1 MNPQTTFLRKTAF
14 PFVLFLVLSSACS
27 KQQPAEEIAQLEA
40 DETDQ
45 LEYAVSFL
53 GRTIDLE
60 LYFQDYPYGSWRA
73 DFEAGKLFYRHTTPE
88 GVWMMVQDLEA
99 DGGLIDPEAG
109 KKLMDIDLSTRNL
122 WSMGYDHVGG
132 DMIVTADE
140 RNDEIFN
147 LYRLSLQDGSL
158 TKLTDVPYIYGWDFS
173 KDKSKIGYIARFGDN
188 QPYRN
193 CLTILDLES
202 GESLEVICEEGSEY
216 SMVWTSVNFTPDDSG
231 VIIRLNKDGHRRQGT
246 LAYINLGDPEI
257 EILLPDGVERQSIGS
272 YTKGWLDDK
281 RFIYQSDETGY
292 SNLYVFDLAG
302 KESKSLTSVEEQ
314 AGFNL
319 LEIEGEK
326 YILQVLD
333 RPHENV
339 NQVLSLEGQLLGEK
353 VVDSNMGT
361 VGFDDKSHFIVS
373 MTSAASPFRG
383 DTMDI
388 RLKDGEA
395 SFEFS
400 PKIRLPEAHL
410 SAIQQCN
417 VERVEIPTFDTDPAT
432 GAKRMLHAFLMTPKN
447 PRENRQAE
455 LAVITAFYGG
465 RNNFNSGQQVFC
477 EAGISWLSPAVR
489 GSSGFGKDFMALN
502 DRDLGGDEIIDLFY
516 AARFLEQKLD
526 LKPSQIGVAGG
537 SHGGYAT
544 MRALTFPAYTNDRRE
559 SYDFG
564 FGMSHAGFSNIVTF
578 YDATNIPDWIILE
591 SGDPATDWETMQDR
605 SPLNHTNLLKS
616 PILLTH
622 GANDNRVG
630 VSESRQ
636 FVEAAKELGKPVTY
650 VEFEGQGH
658 GISGLGNQV
667 AYYQARFNFLQDVV
681 CEARGSGV
689 PECEHR

>member
-1 MNPQTTFLRKTAF
+1 VNPQPTFLRKIAF
-14 PFVLFLVLSSACS
+14 FFVPFLLLLSACLE
-27 KQQPAEEIAQLEA
+27 QQPPEE
-40 DETDQ
+40 ETDQ

-60 LYFQDYPYGSWRA
+60 LYFQGYPYGGWNA

-88 GVWMMVQDLEA
+88 GVWMMVQDLKA
-99 DGGLIDPEAG
+99 DGEVIDPEAG

-122 WSMGYDHVGG
+122 RGMGYDQVRG
-132 DMIVTADE
+132 DMIVTSDE
-140 RNDEIFN
+140 RNGEVFN
-147 LYRLSLQDGSL
+147 LYRLSMKDGSL

-173 KDKSKIGYIARFGDN
+173 KDKNKIGYIARYGEN
-188 QPYRN
+188 QPFKS
-193 CLTILDLES
+193 CLTILDLET
-202 GESLEVICEEGSEY
+202 GESADVICEEGTQY
-216 SMVWTSVNFTPDDSG
+216 SMVWTAVNFTPDDSG

-246 LAYINLGDPEI
+246 LAYINLADPEI
-257 EILLPDGVERQSIGS
+257 EILLPDGVERMSVGS
-272 YTKGWLDDK
+272 DPKGWLDDN
-281 RFIYQSDETGY
+281 RFVYRSDETGY
-292 SNLYVFDLAG
+292 VNLYVFNLA
-302 KESKSLTSVEEQ
+302 SKKSSPLTSVDEQ
-314 AGFNL
+314 AVFEL

-339 NQVLSLEGQLLGEK
+339 NQVLNLNGQLLGEM
-353 VVDSNMGT
+353 VLDSNTGAI
-361 VGFDDKSHFIVS
+361 GFDDKSHFILS
-373 MTSAASPFRG
+373 MTSAASPFQA
-383 DTMDI
+383 DAMDI
-388 RLKDGEA
+388 RVRDGEA

-400 PKIRLPEAHL
+400 PRIRLPEDHL

-417 VERVEIPTFDTDPAT
+417 VERVEFPTFDTDPAT
-432 GAKRMLHAFLMTPKN
+432 GKDRMLHAFLMTPKN
-447 PRENRQAE
+447 PRENRQAQ
-455 LAVITAFYGG
+455 LAVITSFYGG
-465 RNNFNSGQQVFC
+465 GNNFSSGQQIFC

-516 AARFLEQKLD
+516 AARFLEDKLG
-526 LKPSQIGVAGG
+526 LEPTQIGVAGG

-544 MRALTFPAYTNDRRE
+544 MRALTFPSYTNDRGE

-605 SPLNHTNLLKS
+605 SPLNHTDLLKS

-622 GANDNRVG
+622 GSNDNRVG

-636 FVEAAKELGKPVTY
+636 FVEAAEELDKPVTY

-667 AYYQARFNFLQDVV
+667 TYYQARFNFLQDVV

>member
-1 MNPQTTFLRKTAF
+1 MNSRPTFLCKIVL
-14 PFVLFLVLSSACS
+14 PLVLFLSLLSGCS
-27 KQQPAEEIAQLEA
+27 QQPPPEEEK
-40 DETDQ
+40 TDQ

-60 LYFQDYPYGSWRA
+60 PYFQGYPYGSWNA

-88 GVWMMVQDLEA
+88 GTWMMVQDLEA
-99 DGGLIDPEAG
+99 DGGMINPEAG
-109 KKLMDIDLSTRNL
+109 RKLMDIDLSTRNL
-122 WSMGYDHVGG
+122 WDMKYDHARG
-132 DMIVTADE
+132 DMIVRGDE
-140 RNDEIFN
+140 RNDEVLN

-173 KDKSKIGYIARFGDN
+173 NDKNKIGYIARFGDN

-193 CLTILDLES
+193 CLTILDLETA
-202 GESLEVICEEGSEY
+202 ESVEVICEEGSKY
-216 SMVWTSVNFTPDDSG
+216 SMVWTAVNFTPDDSG

-246 LAYINLGDPEI
+246 LAYINLDDPEI
-257 EILLPDGVERQSIGS
+257 EVLLPDGVERQSIGS
-272 YTKGWLDDK
+272 YPKGWLEDN
-281 RFIYQSDETGY
+281 RFVYESDESGY
-292 SNLYVFDLAG
+292 RNLYVFDLAT
-302 KESKSLTSVEEQ
+302 KKSEPLTSVEEQ
-314 AGFNL
+314 ARFEL

-339 NQVLSLEGQLLGEK
+339 FQVLTLEDQLLGEK
-353 VVDSNMGT
+353 VLDSNTGT
-361 VGFDDKSHFIVS
+361 VGFDDESHFIVS
-373 MTSAASPFRG
+373 MRSAGSPFQA
-383 DTMDI
+383 DALDI
-388 RLKDGEA
+388 RVKDGAA
-395 SFEFS
+395 SFEFA
-400 PKIRLPEAHL
+400 PRIRLPEDYL

-417 VERVEIPTFDTDPAT
+417 VERVEFPTFDTDPVT
-432 GAKRMLHAFLMTPKN
+432 NKKRMLHAFLMTPKN
-447 PRENRQAE
+447 PRENKQAE
-455 LAVITAFYGG
+455 LAVITSFYGG
-465 RNNFNSGQQVFC
+465 RNNFRSGQQIFC

-502 DRDLGGDEIIDLFY
+502 DLDLGGDEIIDLFY
-516 AARFLEQKLD
+516 AARFLEKKLG
-526 LKPSQIGVAGG
+526 LEPAQIGVAGG

-544 MRALTFPAYTNDRRE
+544 MRALTFPSYTNDRGE

-605 SPLNHTNLLKS
+605 SPLNHTDLLKS

-622 GANDNRVG
+622 GTNDNRVG

-658 GISGLGNQV
+658 GISGLENQV
-667 AYYQARFNFLQDVV
+667 TYYQTRFNFLQDVV
-681 CEARGSGV
+681 CGARSSSL
-689 PECEHR
+689 PECEQ